1 MANLAVSVSPWNQ
14 FQISPGIS
22 LVLAWTLMYL
32 KHVLHGP
39 LGKEGPVLSNNTLVV
54 ALSFKQLPYI

>member
-1 MANLAVSVSPWNQ
+1 MANLSVSVSPWNQ

-39 LGKEGPVLSNNTLVV
+39 LGKEGTVFSNNTLVV
-54 ALSFKQLPYI
+54 ALSFKHLPYI